1 MFRRSRRLVIHIG
14 AQKCASSSL
23 QASLELVAEAAKGR
37 FSFCHL
43 QPELLQGVNQ
53 ALEDKHGEPFGYIDG
68 VLSTQDAY
76 QVVVS
81 HEMMGNHPELVC
93 AIAGRALE
101 KHFFDYVVISGYSR
115 LQSSYYISEFS
126 QWGFRGRAKLYAD
139 MEAVLAHNLDWR
151 KFTALERSLLAFSL
165 DGNDRDW
172 FADYQGFCR
181 ASELFG
187 ESVSV
192 VSCHIP
198 TRQHPYSL
206 LNHFM
211 SSCGLSF
218 GLIDLESLDVRENLS
233 FQPLLIHAISSH
245 LCALR
250 PWQQSFFPRPH
261 AGNQWLFSIGKRMK
275 RMAGAKN
282 ILLEFNKL
290 FSCDFQRA
298 LIGHLDCRSS
308 VSNKKYCDLMSVDF
322 NYFQPSEDASLLSK
336 SDLLSLARQTTQ
348 DRDFEDIEH
357 LNRRIEDACM
367 QSIQAEIECS

>member
-23 QASLELVAEAAKGR
+23 QASLELVAKAAKGR

-43 QPELLQGVNQ
+43 QPELLRGVNH
-53 ALEDKHGEPFGYIDG
+53 ALEDKDGETFGYIDD
-68 VLSTQDAY
+68 VLSSQDSC

-81 HEMMGNHPELVC
+81 HEMMGNHPKLVC

-101 KHFFDYVVISGYSR
+101 KHSFDHVVISGYSR

-139 MEAVLAHNLDWR
+139 MEAVSAHNLDWR
-151 KFTALERSLLAFSL
+151 KFTALERSLLTVAL
-165 DGNDRDW
+165 VGNDRDW

-198 TRQHPYSL
+198 TRHHPYSL

-211 SSCGLSF
+211 SSCGMSCGLS
-218 GLIDLESLDVRENLS
+218 DLESLDVRENLS

-250 PWQQSFFPRPH
+250 PWRQSFFPRPH
-261 AGNQWLFSIGKRMK
+261 AGNQWLFAVGK

-290 FSCDFQRA
+290 FSYDFQRA

-322 NYFQPSEDASLLSK
+322 NYFQPSEGASLLSK
-336 SDLLSLARQTTQ
+336 SDLLSLARQATQ
-348 DRDFEDIEH
+348 DRDLEAIKH
-357 LNRRIEDACM
+357 LNRRIEDSCM